1 MTQYNSKQANN
12 LTRKQIYTEKL
23 IAQVKTAYKFKIDIE
38 KITVYLWQLTYVIFE
53 PDAPTLM

>member
-1 MTQYNSKQANN
+1 V
-12 LTRKQIYTEKL
+12 TRKQIYTEKL

-38 KITVYLWQLTYVIFE
+38 KITVNLWQLTYVIFE

>member
-1 MTQYNSKQANN
+1 MTQYNSKQQNV
-12 LTRKQIYTEKL
+12 TRKQIYTEKL

-38 KITVYLWQLTYVIFE
+38 KITVNLWQLTYVIFE